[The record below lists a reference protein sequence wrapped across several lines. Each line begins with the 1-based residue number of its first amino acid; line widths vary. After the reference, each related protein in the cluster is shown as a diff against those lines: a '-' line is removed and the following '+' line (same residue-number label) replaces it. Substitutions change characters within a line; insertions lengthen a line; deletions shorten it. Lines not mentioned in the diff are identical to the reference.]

1 MRRNELFYEL
11 ATQLGVMISL
21 VWTTDG
27 RATAGVD
34 ISMSSNRLWNFSL
47 SIAPDDRPKPGV
59 VAGLMM
65 PHPTI
70 TDDVLPETKR
80 NPESTLYVSLRRTNN
95 CFELIV
101 RRSGGCLA
109 TFSAG
114 FIPSSGGETDKLN
127 VVQSGA
133 WSIIMEIDPEERS
146 QMT

>member
-59 VAGLMM
+59 VAGSA
-65 PHPTI
+65 
-70 TDDVLPETKR
+70 LPGT
-80 NPESTLYVSLRRTNN
+80 
-95 CFELIV
+95 EL
-101 RRSGGCLA
+101 L
-109 TFSAG
+109 
-114 FIPSSGGETDKLN
+114 D
-127 VVQSGA
+127 
-133 WSIIMEIDPEERS
+133 
-146 QMT
+146 